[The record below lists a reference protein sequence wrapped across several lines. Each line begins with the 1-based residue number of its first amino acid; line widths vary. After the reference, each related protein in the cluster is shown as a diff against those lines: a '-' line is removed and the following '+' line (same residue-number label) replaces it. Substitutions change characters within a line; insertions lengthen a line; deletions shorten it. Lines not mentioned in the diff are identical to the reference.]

1 MSCDLHRLVSGG
13 RGGEIRLWRLGPAA
27 RRLARGLAAAAE
39 DEEEAD
45 TGPGEAE
52 ACGEGRAL
60 FAHPR
65 SSSVASVA
73 LDRFGLVSGDCTA
86 LYCTVLYCTV
96 QVRAGVRG
104 RPRAGDRLG
113 LLGLAVPRLP
123 LQALH
128 PARARPAG
136 ALTQGEHT

>member
-52 ACGEGRAL
+52 ECGEATGHGCIMLTCIPGGGGRG
-60 FAHPR
+60 HYNR
-65 SSSVASVA
+65 GISNNVA
-73 LDRFGLVSGDCTA
+73 R
-86 LYCTVLYCTV
+86 
-96 QVRAGVRG
+96 
-104 RPRAGDRLG
+104 
-113 LLGLAVPRLP
+113 
-123 LQALH
+123 
-128 PARARPAG
+128 
-136 ALTQGEHT
+136 

>member
-45 TGPGEAE
+45 TRPGEAE

-73 LDRFGLVSGDCTA
+73 LDRFGLVSGD
-86 LYCTVLYCTV
+86 
-96 QVRAGVRG
+96 
-104 RPRAGDRLG
+104 
-113 LLGLAVPRLP
+113 GLALVIAWDFWASQSRACPCKHYTQPVPDP
-123 LQALH
+123 LEL
-128 PARARPAG
+128 
-136 ALTQGEHT
+136 

>member
-73 LDRFGLVSGDCTA
+73 LDRFGLVSGDCTV
-86 LYCTVLYCTV
+86 LYCTVLYCTALYRFGLV
-96 QVRAGVRG
+96 S
-104 RPRAGDRLG
+104 GD
-113 LLGLAVPRLP
+113 GLALVIAWDFWASQSRGCPCKHYTQPVPDP
-123 LQALH
+123 LEL
-128 PARARPAG
+128 
-136 ALTQGEHT
+136 

>member
-1 MSCDLHRLVSGG
+1 MLLYFILKVWSVSCDLHRLVSGG

-52 ACGEGRAL
+52 AGGEGRAL

-73 LDRFGLVSGDCTA
+73 LDRFGLVSGDCTV

-96 QVRAGVRG
+96 LYCTV
-104 RPRAGDRLG
+104 L
-113 LLGLAVPRLP
+113 
-123 LQALH
+123 
-128 PARARPAG
+128 
-136 ALTQGEHT
+136 